1 MNDIDVPQETAE
13 FGSGQEV
20 EPGLYVDVETGA
32 LVRIQER
39 DELPEVSRLIRYR
52 RRFYRIDEKELQVA

>member
-1 MNDIDVPQETAE
+1 MNAIDFPQETAE
-13 FGSGQEV
+13 FVSGQEV

-39 DELPEVSRLIRYR
+39 DELPEGSRLIRYR